1 MCDGYK
7 ALCYY
12 MACDDEN
19 DKIQSSE
26 DVSVPGATSPVN
38 NSVNM
43 KIYFYGIHVQIK
55 IC

>member
-38 NSVNM
+38 KEIDLNRKEDRVEIVM
-43 KIYFYGIHVQIK
+43 AA
-55 IC
+55 